1 MKLPLLISLS
11 LLLAAQRAPAQ
22 SADDFF
28 HGGAQAYIS
37 NNLAVARQTVD
48 GGLKLYPEDEKL
60 QKLDKL
66 LKQQQQSQ
74 NSQSQQNQSQQ
85 QDQQD
90 RNQNQNQKQEQQ
102 QAKGPPDKKN
112 QSQQPKP
119 SPAQEKKEEDHSTKE
134 GQARQMT
141 PEEAKQ
147 LLDSQKNDELTL
159 PVSRKE
165 KNPAEQRRPL
175 RDW

>member
-1 MKLPLLISLS
+1 MKSPLLISLS
-11 LLLAAQRAPAQ
+11 LLLAAQRASAQ

-37 NNLAVARQTVD
+37 NNVAVARQTVD
-48 GGLKLYPEDEKL
+48 SGLKLYPDDEKL

-74 NSQSQQNQSQQ
+74 SSQSQQSRSQQ
-85 QDQQD
+85 QDQSKAD
-90 RNQNQNQKQEQQ
+90 QNRKQQ
-102 QAKGPPDKKN
+102 
-112 QSQQPKP
+112 QQPKP
-119 SPAQEKKEEDHSTKE
+119 SPGQDKKEDQSKE
-134 GQARQMT
+134 QQRGQAREMT